1 MKRKEKDLTVQQEKI
16 EREQYNEGKEWEK
29 IKNEGDGERLENES
43 QVGREVQGLSKEIG
57 EKLHCNS

>member
-43 QVGREVQGLSKEIG
+43 
-57 EKLHCNS
+57 

>member
-1 MKRKEKDLTVQQEKI
+1 VAGGQQEIISKEKRRIMKRKEKDLTVQQEKI

-43 QVGREVQGLSKEIG
+43 
-57 EKLHCNS
+57 